1 MGKALYRKYRPKT
14 LSDVV
19 GQKHITDTL
28 EHSIANDRISHAYLF
43 TGPRGVGKTSVARIL
58 AHQINELP
66 YSDESNHLD
75 IIEIDAASNNGVE
88 DVRSLREKVAIV
100 PTSAKYKVYIIDE
113 VHMLSKP
120 AFNALLKTLE
130 EPPKHVIFILATTET
145 HKLPDTIIS
154 RTQRFGFKPVSTE
167 EVALQLRSIAAEE
180 HIDIDDDA
188 LKLIAQHGEGSFRD
202 SISLLDQIGNSDSK
216 ITVSTVENTIGRVPD
231 STLSDIIESIAN
243 GNLINISNALKTLK
257 QHGAQAGQV
266 SKQLSDRLRR
276 DLLAG
281 DQLLAPHQTLALLES
296 LLTVPASQ
304 DLDTALELALYGSVL
319 AAQTP
324 ASVAAPVPAPQATEA
339 NSGRSTSQTQ
349 KQDQPQP
356 VQPAIEVVKVAVPQ
370 TPGLE
375 SEPESKPRS
384 KPKPKTKSGDKPQE
398 SPHSDSPTSPEEQP
412 KSQGSSD
419 QSENSADVMS
429 SEQWQEVINSLKG
442 NHNTL
447 YGITRMAVPEFKPG
461 AIDLNFAFAFHKKRL
476 SEEKTKHLLDQ
487 IIQKVTGRSFT
498 INALHTKTK
507 PSQGE
512 SEIAESTSNTPSDE
526 PNLDIKNISNI
537 FGDAEIVQ

>member
-28 EHSIANDRISHAYLF
+28 EHSIANNRISHAYLF

-66 YSDESNHLD
+66 YSDESSHLD

-88 DVRSLREKVAIV
+88 DVRLLREKVAIV

-113 VHMLSKP
+113 VHMLSRP

-154 RTQRFGFKPVSTE
+154 RTQRFGFKPVDTE
-167 EVALQLRSIAAEE
+167 EVTLQLKSIAAEE
-180 HIDIDDDA
+180 NIDIDDGA
-188 LKLIAQHGEGSFRD
+188 LQLIAQHGEGSFRD

-216 ITVSTVENTIGRVPD
+216 ITVNIVENTIGRVPD
-231 STLSDIIESIAN
+231 SILSDIIQSVAN
-243 GNLINISNALKTLK
+243 GNLVNISNALKTLK

-281 DQLLAPHQTLALLES
+281 SHLLAPHQTLALLES

-319 AAQTP
+319 ATQTP
-324 ASVAAPVPAPQATEA
+324 ASVAAPVSTTQATEA
-339 NSGRSTSQTQ
+339 NSGRNTDQTQ
-349 KQDQPQP
+349 KQEQPQS
-356 VQPAIEVVKVAVPQ
+356 VKSAVEVATPQ
-370 TPGLE
+370 TPELE
-375 SEPESKPRS
+375 SESKPKS
-384 KPKPKTKSGDKPQE
+384 KPKPKPKTKPSDKAQE
-398 SPHSDSPTSPEEQP
+398 SPHSDNPTSPEEQP
-412 KSQGSSD
+412 KSQSSSD
-419 QSENSADVMS
+419 QPENSADVMS
-429 SEQWQEVINSLKG
+429 PEQWQEVINSLKG

-447 YGITRMAVPEFKPG
+447 YGVTRMAVPEFKPST
-461 AIDLNFAFAFHKKRL
+461 IDLNFAFAFHKKRL
-476 SEEKTKHLLDQ
+476 SEERTKHLLGQ

-507 PSQGE
+507 TKPSQSE